1 MTTKKDLCLCLCL
14 FLLLLGWPHQVE
26 GCVFCWTGY
35 GKGDERLN
43 KPLADIRIIYEKEGK
58 GALPYIRQTLQTS
71 TDPLVIR
78 RAATYIV
85 ALNDRDSIP
94 LLEDMLR
101 ELTKRVSFSSFGQE
115 TYNFQGRLA
124 VAHALVQLGST
135 EVADEIWNKY
145 ERLEFSRKSEV
156 PYVLNALDDPQLDER
171 LLQILDREED
181 HQLKMAA
188 LDAFGLGGS
197 RRALPAL
204 QVKVDTWNDM
214 SKKAVHKTDDDP
226 VNYYSVLKLKGE
238 QAIFAIEDR
247 CK

>member
-1 MTTKKDLCLCLCL
+1 MTTKHNLFLCL
-14 FLLLLGWPHQVE
+14 FLFLLGWTYQVE
-26 GCVFCWTGY
+26 ACVFCWTGY

-43 KPLADIRIIYEKEGK
+43 KPLADIRIIYEKEGR

-101 ELTKRVSFSSFGQE
+101 ELTKRVSFSSFGQD

-124 VAHALVQLGST
+124 VAHALVKLGTT
-135 EVADEIWNKY
+135 EVADEIWGKY

-188 LDAFGLGGS
+188 LDAFALGGS
-197 RRALPAL
+197 PKALPAL
-204 QVKVDTWNDM
+204 EARVAQWNNVGNETID
-214 SKKAVHKTDDDP
+214 KANDDP
-226 VNYYSVLKLKGE
+226 VYYSVLRVKGE

>member
-1 MTTKKDLCLCLCL
+1 MTTKQEICLCLCL
-14 FLLLLGWPHQVE
+14 FFSLLGWPRQVE

-35 GKGDERLN
+35 GEGDERLN
-43 KPLADIRIIYEKEGK
+43 KPLADIRIVYEEK
-58 GALPYIRQTLQTS
+58 GREALPYIRATLLTS
-71 TDPLVIR
+71 TDPLVLR
-78 RAATYIV
+78 RATKYIV
-85 ALNDRDSIP
+85 ELNDRDSIP

-101 ELTKRVSFSSFGQE
+101 ELGKRVSFSSFGLD
-115 TYNFQGRLA
+115 TFNFQGRLA

-135 EVADEIWNKY
+135 ETANESWSKY
-145 ERLEFSRKSEV
+145 ERLEFSRRSEV

-181 HQLKMAA
+181 HQLKMGA
-188 LDAFGLGGS
+188 LDAFALGGS

-204 QVKVDTWNDM
+204 NARVVYWNDM
-214 SKKAVHKTDDDP
+214 SKKAVNKAGDDP